1 MKSVNNSPVKWEG
14 AELDGRPKLSENEV
28 EAAVIRWM
36 TERGWQARRQHR
48 GSFVSEHGSARIR
61 IGVPGQCDWLFI
73 RPARWD
79 DADPGPVP
87 CAVCEIETKAEGV
100 TLSASRKS
108 DRLQLEYIAKRNWQ
122 GIPAVWVNSVEMLA
136 EWYERQGF

>member
-1 MKSVNNSPVKWEG
+1 
-14 AELDGRPKLSENEV
+14 
-28 EAAVIRWM
+28 
-36 TERGWQARRQHR
+36 
-48 GSFVSEHGSARIR
+48 
-61 IGVPGQCDWLFI
+61 
-73 RPARWD
+73 
-79 DADPGPVP
+79 
-87 CAVCEIETKAEGV
+87 V